1 MKFIKEEVT
10 TKSKSI
16 DTITEAE
23 EVDDKNS
30 TLVEDMK
37 SQLKVLE
44 QYIFNIIKEP
54 VHFDVN
60 EDKFGPEL
68 VCKED
73 FANSCGVMSDV
84 YESVKLQSFS
94 RQITNNYYYT
104 SLDWQFEYKE
114 GGHNGI
120 EFLRVG
126 YNQPENPKAWIVKR
140 YGKKMEKL

>member
-1 MKFIKEEVT
+1 MKFIKEQVN

-23 EVDDKNS
+23 EVDSENS

-94 RQITNNYYYT
+94 RQIINNYYYT

-120 EFLRVG
+120 EFLRVW
-126 YNQPENPKAWIVKR
+126 YNHPESPNAWIVKR

>member
-1 MKFIKEEVT
+1 MKFIKEEVN

-23 EVDDKNS
+23 EVDSNNS

-68 VCKED
+68 VSKEN
-73 FANSCGVMSDV
+73 FADSCGVMSSV

-94 RQITNNYYYT
+94 RHIKDNYYYT
-104 SLDWQFEYKE
+104 RLDWQFKYKA
-114 GGHNGI
+114 GGHNGT
-120 EFLRVG
+120 ELLEVW
-126 YNQPENPKAWIVKR
+126 YNHPKNPNGWIVKR
-140 YGKKMEKL
+140 YDSDYEEL

>member
-1 MKFIKEEVT
+1 MKFIKEEVN
-10 TKSKSI
+10 TKSKCT

-23 EVDDKNS
+23 EVDSENS

-60 EDKFGPEL
+60 EGKFGPEL
-68 VCKED
+68 VSKED

-84 YESVKLQSFS
+84 YESVKLESSS
-94 RQITNNYYYT
+94 RHIKDNYYYT
-104 SLDWQFEYKE
+104 SLAWRFKYKD
-114 GGHNGI
+114 GGHNGTQ
-120 EFLRVG
+120 FLSVW
-126 YNQPENPKAWIVKR
+126 YNHPENPNAWIVKR

>member
-1 MKFIKEEVT
+1 MKFIKEEVN

-16 DTITEAE
+16 NTITEAE
-23 EVDDKNS
+23 EVDSDNS

-54 VHFDVN
+54 IHFDV
-60 EDKFGPEL
+60 EETKYGPEL
-68 VCKED
+68 VSKEN

-94 RQITNNYYYT
+94 RHIKDNYYYT
-104 SLDWQFEYKE
+104 DLDWQFKYKE
-114 GGHNGI
+114 GGHNGTD
-120 EFLRVG
+120 FLSVW
-126 YNQPENPKAWIVKR
+126 YNHPENPNAWIVRR

>member
-1 MKFIKEEVT
+1 MKFIKEQVN

-23 EVDDKNS
+23 EVDSDNS

-94 RQITNNYYYT
+94 RQITDSYYYT

-120 EFLRVG
+120 EFLRVW
-126 YNQPENPKAWIVKR
+126 YNHPENPYAWIVNR

>member
-1 MKFIKEEVT
+1 MKFIKEQVN

-23 EVDDKNS
+23 EVDSENS
-30 TLVEDMK
+30 TLIEDMK

-54 VHFDVN
+54 IHFDVN

-94 RQITNNYYYT
+94 RQITDNYYYT

-120 EFLRVG
+120 EFLRVW
-126 YNQPENPKAWIVKR
+126 YNHPENPNAWIVKR